1 MSEDRVPENLI
12 NYYASR
18 LRILLKFH
26 YSKPKQEPPSE
37 AMVEEA
43 LKNERKNLEKKQTKN
58 GQDKGKTVIAVEPLK
73 DSNQVSSSN
82 VIVQGILNVQVRKS
96 LCF

>member
-1 MSEDRVPENLI
+1 M
-12 NYYASR
+12 
-18 LRILLKFH
+18 
-26 YSKPKQEPPSE
+26 PKQEPPSE

-82 VIVQGILNVQVRKS
+82 EIVQGPIMSISQV
-96 LCF
+96 C